1 MKIDCIFRLLF
12 PLTLLCMVI
21 TVSGDRTLIL
31 ILRLYYIIKAIF
43 LTLSLQERM
52 CLLNV
57 FLNAVDYQISLLRIP
72 SLVPGLGFAICNG
85 V

>member
-1 MKIDCIFRLLF
+1 MKTDCIFRLLF

-31 ILRLYYIIKAIF
+31 ICYISYS
-43 LTLSLQERM
+43 LTSGENV
-52 CLLNV
+52 CILNV